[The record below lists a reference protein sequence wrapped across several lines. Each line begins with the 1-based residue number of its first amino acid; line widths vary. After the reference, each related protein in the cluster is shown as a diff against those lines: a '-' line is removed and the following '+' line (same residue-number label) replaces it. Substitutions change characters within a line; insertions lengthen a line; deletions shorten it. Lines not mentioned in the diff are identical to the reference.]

1 MRLGFGCV
9 NLGSASGGASRRDQ
23 VRLVAEAVDRGV
35 TVFDTADVY
44 GSGGSERV
52 LGEGI
57 GRRRAEVL
65 IATKAGYVFR
75 EKSSVEQSARRA
87 VKSVLDRVRPRSGG
101 QSHGGGSGA
110 YAAQDFSPGH
120 LRAAVDGS
128 LRRLRTDYLDL
139 LQLHGPHD
147 VQPDLL
153 AQLHDLVQT
162 GKVRRFGIGAESV
175 AEGAAWVP
183 VEGVDVV
190 QVPFGVL
197 DPEAREDVLPVAE
210 QYSVQVWAR
219 GVLGGGVLRAA
230 AEGHAAVRDDPNW
243 PRIERITELSRRT
256 GIDVM
261 ALAVGFVRAHAGVS
275 TVLTGISTRDHLLRN
290 LELMAAAPLDDE
302 VLAELR
308 GHPTD

>member
-23 VRLVAEAVDRGV
+23 VRLVAEALDRGV

-44 GSGGSERV
+44 GSGASERV
-52 LGEGI
+52 VGEGI
-57 GRRRAEVL
+57 GGRRAEAV

-75 EKSSVEQSARRA
+75 EKSSVEQTARRTA
-87 VKSVLDRVRPRSGG
+87 KTVLDRVRPRGG
-101 QSHGGGSGA
+101 QSHRGGSGA
-110 YAAQDFSPGH
+110 YAAQDFSAGH

-128 LRRLRTDYLDL
+128 LRRLRTDYLDV
-139 LQLHGPHD
+139 LQLHGPHE
-147 VQPDLL
+147 VQPELL
-153 AQLHDLVQT
+153 TQLHDLVRA

-175 AEGAAWVP
+175 AQAASWLP

-197 DPEAREDVLPVAE
+197 DPEARDDVLPVAE
-210 QYSVQVWAR
+210 KYSVEVWAR
-219 GVLGGGVLRAA
+219 GVLGGGVLKAA
-230 AEGHAAVRDDPNW
+230 AAGDAAVREDPNW
-243 PRIERITELSRRT
+243 PVIERVTRMSQRT

-261 ALAVGFVRAHAGVS
+261 ALAVGFVRAYAGVS

-290 LELMAAAPLDDE
+290 LELIAAPPLDDE
-302 VLAELR
+302 LLAEFRELPN
-308 GHPTD
+308 G